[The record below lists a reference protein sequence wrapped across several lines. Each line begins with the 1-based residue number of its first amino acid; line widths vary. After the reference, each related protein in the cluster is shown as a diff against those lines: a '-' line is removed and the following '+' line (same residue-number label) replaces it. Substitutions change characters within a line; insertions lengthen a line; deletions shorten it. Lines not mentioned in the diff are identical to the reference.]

1 VLSGVN
7 VINQRVRQRVLRDGW
22 IAGVLG
28 LIAVALLLWINFRN
42 ARLALLGLIP
52 VLVGICWML
61 GAMVLA
67 GIQMNF
73 INIFVT
79 TMIIG
84 IGVDYA
90 VYVLHRYREV
100 GGASGEEVERG
111 LVETGNA
118 VVMASLATIL
128 GFGSITFSSYP
139 GLQST
144 GKVAIL
150 GAFCACLVTITLL
163 PAWLSWRHVE
173 VEPMAEGR

>member
-1 VLSGVN
+1 
-7 VINQRVRQRVLRDGW
+7 
-22 IAGVLG
+22 
-28 LIAVALLLWINFRN
+28 
-42 ARLALLGLIP
+42 
-52 VLVGICWML
+52 
-61 GAMVLA
+61 
-67 GIQMNF
+67 MNF

-100 GGASGEEVERG
+100 GGASGKEVERG

-118 VVMASLATIL
+118 VVMASLSTIL

-150 GAFCACLVTITLL
+150 GAFCACFVTITLL
-163 PAWLSWRHVE
+163 PAWLAWRHVE
-173 VEPMAEGR
+173 VEPVAEGACRMRGRRRVRSSPRSPRVSRSRAAPRPRPPPPAPPVPPPAGSAPPRCG